1 MSDSLTHLT
10 PGDLEE
16 LFAILRAQGFRLVGP
31 RLRDQAI
38 VYDELE
44 SLQDLP
50 RGWTDDQEKGQY
62 RLRRREDGAYF
73 GYNVGPH
80 SWKQFLFP
88 AKERLWSAKRTPH
101 GFEPIAENETPI
113 KTAFIGARS
122 CDLHAI
128 AVQDKVFLGEKYS
141 DPRYRAR
148 RENIFVIAVHCTQA
162 AKTCFCVSMN
172 TGPKATLGYDLALT
186 EVVNSHEHYFILE
199 AGTEAGRQIA
209 SQLKAQPA
217 EQKHAASLISSL
229 TGRAAQSMGRKLD
242 TSNIKELLYSNLE
255 HPRWDDVAE
264 RCLSCTNCTLVC
276 PTCFCS
282 SVEDVTDL
290 TGELT
295 SRVRRWDSCFTLD
308 HSSIHGGVIRHST
321 KSRYRQWLTH
331 KVASWIDQFGVSGC
345 VGCGRCIAW
354 CPVGI
359 DLTEEISAIR
369 GTSK

>member
-1 MSDSLTHLT
+1 MNDSTRRLS
-10 PGDLEE
+10 PQDLEE
-16 LFAILRAQGFRLVGP
+16 LFTVLRTAGFRLVGP
-31 RLRDQAI
+31 KLRDQAI

-62 RLRRREDGAYF
+62 RLRRRDDGAYF

-88 AKERLWSAKRTPH
+88 AKERLWRAKRTPN
-101 GFEPIAENETPI
+101 GFESIPENETPI

-128 AVQDKVFLGEKYS
+128 AVQDKVFLEGKYA
-141 DPRYRAR
+141 DPRYQAR
-148 RENIFVIAVHCTQA
+148 RENIFVVAVQCTQA
-162 AKTCFCVSMN
+162 ANTCFCVSMN

-186 EVVNSHEHYFILE
+186 EVVNSNEHYFLLE
-199 AGTEAGRQIA
+199 VGTDAGAKVA
-209 SQLKAQPA
+209 SQLKTETASSP
-217 EQKHAASLISSL
+217 EQAKAAFLIER
-229 TGRAAQSMGRKLD
+229 TAQSMGRKLD
-242 TSNIKELLYSNLE
+242 TTDIKELLYANLE
-255 HPRWDDVAE
+255 HPRWDDVAT

-282 SVEDVTDL
+282 SVEDITDL
-290 TGELT
+290 TGENT
-295 SRVRRWDSCFTLD
+295 ERVRRWDSCFTLD
-308 HSSIHGGVIRHST
+308 HSSIHGGVIRYST

-331 KVASWIDQFGVSGC
+331 KVASWIDQFGTSGC
-345 VGCGRCIAW
+345 VGCGRCIVW

-369 GTSK
+369 GNSK